1 MRFWYNLLIYVA
13 APVALLM
20 QLWRGLRDPSYR
32 ERLGERFGFGPALAG
47 PTIWIHAVSVGEVQA
62 AEPLVRKLL
71 ARHPQYTLVL
81 TTVTPT
87 GAARARQ
94 LLRRSRAIALRA
106 VRPAGIG
113 ETVLRSGAAA
123 SSR

>member
-1 MRFWYNLLIYVA
+1 MRLLYNVLIYLA

-20 QLWRGLRDPSYR
+20 HLWRGLRDPSYR
-32 ERLGERFGFGPALAG
+32 ERLGERFGFGAQLVG

-62 AEPLVRKLL
+62 AAPLVQQLL
-71 ARHPQYTLVL
+71 VRHPQHRLLL

-94 LLRRSRAIALRA
+94 LYRDRVELRY
-106 VRPAGIG
+106 
-113 ETVLRSGAAA
+113 E
-123 SSR
+123 SSARRCERLTGDDPS